1 MIVLAAGS
9 VASDAAK
16 KSKQRKQL
24 NYQMVLEKAET
35 ERQATE
41 QLRKNK
47 QEAFKAIARSYV
59 ESQQKAKQEK
69 ELKKKKEMQRNIA
82 IAAGAGVVLI
92 TVGYLAYKKII

>member
-1 MIVLAAGS
+1 MIVVAAGN
-9 VASDAAK
+9 VAAGAAK

-24 NYQMVLEKAET
+24 NYQMVVEKAES
-35 ERQATE
+35 ERQVTE

-47 QEAFKAIARSYV
+47 QEAFKTIAKNYV

-82 IAAGAGVVLI
+82 IVAGAGVVLI

>member
-47 QEAFKAIARSYV
+47 QEALKAIAINYV